1 MVAAAVVPGLGGNP
15 NPYLGL
21 EMIYLVPMRPWG
33 GRPYRRGIE
42 PKGRNP
48 MPRKHLFPLVVLLAA
63 ASVAGLLALGRAVDL
78 GRPAG
83 ASTGRQPAIAFRLA
97 RLDKAEKSLRTQLAD
112 LRKTPAPGPRTV
124 YERATTPVAAHAA
137 GDEHGEEH
145 RDDEQH
151 EGGGR
156 DD

>member
-1 MVAAAVVPGLGGNP
+1 
-15 NPYLGL
+15 
-21 EMIYLVPMRPWG
+21 
-33 GRPYRRGIE
+33 
-42 PKGRNP
+42 

-112 LRKTPAPGPRTV
+112 LRKTPAPGPRTWPFLT
-124 YERATTPVAAHAA
+124 EAALGIATSTKLPSSPGSRFRSVIQAP
-137 GDEHGEEH
+137 
-145 RDDEQH
+145 
-151 EGGGR
+151 
-156 DD
+156 